1 LPQVVVVV
9 ILVLAQAQHLEELVE
24 LSQVA
29 LHQFTHQE
37 QEAQEITVAPLEVQA
52 QQAQRPQ

>member
-1 LPQVVVVV
+1 MVV
-9 ILVLAQAQHLEELVE
+9 ILVLAQAQHLEELGE

-37 QEAQEITVAPLEVQA
+37 QEAPEITVAPLEVQVH
-52 QQAQRPQ
+52 QAQRPQ